1 VNFQATVDNVIIKVE
16 KKIKSPDELLV
27 DTGEDE
33 PVLIGEIVA
42 VGPKVHES
50 LKSSSAQVCV
60 YKNRIAILPWTSE
73 THSFYVVKEE
83 NIYGILE
90 Q

>member
-1 VNFQATVDNVIIKVE
+1 MLISATADNVIIKIK

-42 VGPKVHES
+42 TGPKVDKNLQPS
-50 LKSSSAQVCV
+50 KAQICV
-60 YKNRIAILPWTSE
+60 YKNRIAVLPWTTE
-73 THSFYVVKEE
+73 THNFYVVKEE